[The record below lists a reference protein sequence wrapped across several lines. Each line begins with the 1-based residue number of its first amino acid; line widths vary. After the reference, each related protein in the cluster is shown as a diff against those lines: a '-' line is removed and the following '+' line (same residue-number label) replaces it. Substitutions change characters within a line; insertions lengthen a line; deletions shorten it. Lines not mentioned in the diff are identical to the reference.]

1 VCVAL
6 ATILLTSVIN
16 FGVANTATDK
26 IEDFSEKVFY
36 SSFTEKY
43 LDLLEENEDE
53 LEGYLGEMNM
63 GGYNELKNSLKQ
75 QASSYAREQADG
87 GSARIVIILCISTV
101 IAIFTIAAFG
111 KVISLFSGAVI
122 ITKEDPTPDEYGEAI
137 VGPVI
142 AIVACIALT
151 MFTINN
157 ADDLDKSI
165 LNNEYSVFVGEYAV
179 KDTVDYDRYE
189 ELEEKI
195 EEYEEFLKDA
205 DEEIAEITD
214 EDEKEN
220 AIVIRD
226 LVTREMNV
234 AKNERTLLE
243 ESDYS
248 VVKYV
253 ALFAIILA
261 LQIGHKVIA
270 KIDEKKKGV
279 LPEAT
284 AEEAKE
290 EPKAEEAAV
299 PAEEPAQEPEAEP
312 VEA

>member
-1 VCVAL
+1 
-6 ATILLTSVIN
+6 
-16 FGVANTATDK
+16 
-26 IEDFSEKVFY
+26 
-36 SSFTEKY
+36 
-43 LDLLEENEDE
+43 
-53 LEGYLGEMNM
+53 
-63 GGYNELKNSLKQ
+63 
-75 QASSYAREQADG
+75 
-87 GSARIVIILCISTV
+87 
-101 IAIFTIAAFG
+101 
-111 KVISLFSGAVI
+111 VI

-137 VGPVI
+137 VGPII

-151 MFTINN
+151 IFTINN

-179 KDTVDYDRYE
+179 KDTVDYERYE

-205 DEEIAEITD
+205 DKEIAEITD

-220 AIVIRD
+220 AIAIRE

-234 AKNERTLLE
+234 AKNERALLE

-253 ALFAIILA
+253 ALFAIIFA
-261 LQIGHKVIA
+261 LQIGHKVIT
-270 KIDEKKKGV
+270 KIDEKKKSL
-279 LPEAT
+279 LPT
-284 AEEAKE
+284 VPVEESKE
-290 EPKAEEAAV
+290 EPKAEEATA
-299 PAEEPAQEPEAEP
+299 PAEEPAQEPEAET